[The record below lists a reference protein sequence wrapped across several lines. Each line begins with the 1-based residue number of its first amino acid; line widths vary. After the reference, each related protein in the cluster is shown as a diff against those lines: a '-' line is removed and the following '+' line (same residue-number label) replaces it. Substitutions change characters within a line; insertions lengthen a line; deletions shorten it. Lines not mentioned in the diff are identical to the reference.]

1 MKFLEQIADY
11 YTSSNIRD
19 LADYTFIFPNKRSAM
34 FLKKYIQ
41 QRVGDKAVFMPRFTT
56 FGRFAAKITRVSEA
70 SHFERLFMLY
80 DSYCRTVEALNTAG
94 GDENTFVPKEFDK
107 FIFWGDMILDDFDEI
122 DRALADPVK
131 LYSNLEA
138 LHDIAADY
146 LSDEQKDIISR
157 IWGHTRFTEHI
168 ESFWLHAKPDGR
180 DMVINNRFLSLWR
193 MLPEIYRRFSDRLA
207 KERLTTP
214 GRQMRDAALRLS
226 DTAIA
231 DIKRRH
237 YVFVGLSD
245 VTNAELCIMA
255 RMRRAEA
262 ADFFWDLSS
271 PFFYTPD
278 GKINEDNP
286 AIRIISRLA
295 KEFPM
300 PDDFEMEQIGTP
312 ARIDIIGVP
321 SAVVQAKAAGAEL
334 ERMASEGMLDG
345 DGLFN
350 TAVIVPEAGQLTSLM
365 LALPHDIPA
374 VNVTMGLPYTSTT
387 FATLFRS
394 IISMQRRSRKRRGG
408 VSYFFQ
414 DVLEILLHPHLQ
426 LLAGGKAEAMRQK
439 IFNLRLFNLEA
450 DYLLEEFPELDYI
463 FRPILNQESL
473 EESCEYVVGL
483 VNGVRAALE
492 ANAGMALFN
501 TSFELDILRYF
512 DAQIAVLRQ
521 LIDKYAVTMR
531 ESTFLMLF
539 ERILQSKTINV
550 EGTPLKGLQVMGVLE
565 TRAIDFDNIMFLSMN
580 ERTFPRHD
588 YVRTMIPNSLRRG
601 YGLPPIEQSES
612 FYAYYFFRAISR
624 ASRVTLFYDSRSS
637 ANGAGEMS
645 RYLAQLLYLHGNPA
659 IVHRQMQL
667 EGKTPAPRTIEVKK
681 EGKVLEQLE
690 SYRRPGGLRISASAL
705 KTYLGC
711 PLSFYLRFVNDLRED
726 DDPVDYLDPAKIG
739 DIFHHTAQRLFDKY
753 KGGEITSDT
762 YREMDS
768 DGRLESILIDEIAHF
783 LGMKIENPTMS
794 DLNCEGQLI
803 KGQVE
808 YQLRAMLAAEEEK
821 FCSGGRSFVYV
832 GGEQE
837 YSSPQWQVCDGLA
850 INFKM
855 LVDRID
861 RLPDGSLRFVD
872 YKTGG
877 DDYKIGST
885 LDNLFKYDSK
895 KMALLQLMVYSEAY
909 ADMVDP
915 TARIRPTLHRVKEIV
930 RTGQISDLC
939 YSDTKP
945 LPDFPGFSADFR
957 PRLNELMSEIFDP
970 AVPFTQCEDPAHCK
984 WCQFMPM
991 CGRTA
996 PAGY

>member
-180 DMVINNRFLSLWR
+180 DMVINDRFLSLWR

-255 RMRRAEA
+255 RMRRAGA

-350 TAVIVPEAGQLTSLM
+350 TAVIVPDAGQLTSLM

-394 IISMQRRSRKRRGG
+394 II
-408 VSYFFQ
+408 
-414 DVLEILLHPHLQ
+414 
-426 LLAGGKAEAMRQK
+426 
-439 IFNLRLFNLEA
+439 
-450 DYLLEEFPELDYI
+450 
-463 FRPILNQESL
+463 
-473 EESCEYVVGL
+473 
-483 VNGVRAALE
+483 
-492 ANAGMALFN
+492 
-501 TSFELDILRYF
+501 
-512 DAQIAVLRQ
+512 
-521 LIDKYAVTMR
+521 
-531 ESTFLMLF
+531 
-539 ERILQSKTINV
+539 
-550 EGTPLKGLQVMGVLE
+550 
-565 TRAIDFDNIMFLSMN
+565 
-580 ERTFPRHD
+580 
-588 YVRTMIPNSLRRG
+588 
-601 YGLPPIEQSES
+601 
-612 FYAYYFFRAISR
+612 
-624 ASRVTLFYDSRSS
+624 
-637 ANGAGEMS
+637 
-645 RYLAQLLYLHGNPA
+645 
-659 IVHRQMQL
+659 
-667 EGKTPAPRTIEVKK
+667 
-681 EGKVLEQLE
+681 
-690 SYRRPGGLRISASAL
+690 
-705 KTYLGC
+705 
-711 PLSFYLRFVNDLRED
+711 
-726 DDPVDYLDPAKIG
+726 
-739 DIFHHTAQRLFDKY
+739 
-753 KGGEITSDT
+753 
-762 YREMDS
+762 
-768 DGRLESILIDEIAHF
+768 
-783 LGMKIENPTMS
+783 
-794 DLNCEGQLI
+794 
-803 KGQVE
+803 
-808 YQLRAMLAAEEEK
+808 
-821 FCSGGRSFVYV
+821 
-832 GGEQE
+832 
-837 YSSPQWQVCDGLA
+837 
-850 INFKM
+850 
-855 LVDRID
+855 
-861 RLPDGSLRFVD
+861 
-872 YKTGG
+872 
-877 DDYKIGST
+877 
-885 LDNLFKYDSK
+885 
-895 KMALLQLMVYSEAY
+895 
-909 ADMVDP
+909 
-915 TARIRPTLHRVKEIV
+915 
-930 RTGQISDLC
+930 
-939 YSDTKP
+939 
-945 LPDFPGFSADFR
+945 
-957 PRLNELMSEIFDP
+957 
-970 AVPFTQCEDPAHCK
+970 
-984 WCQFMPM
+984 
-991 CGRTA
+991 
-996 PAGY
+996 